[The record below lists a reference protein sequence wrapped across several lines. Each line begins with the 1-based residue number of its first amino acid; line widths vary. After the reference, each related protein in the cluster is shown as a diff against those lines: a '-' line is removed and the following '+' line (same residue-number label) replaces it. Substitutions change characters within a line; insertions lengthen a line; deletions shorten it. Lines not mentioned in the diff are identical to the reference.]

1 MNPANT
7 VRARSYP
14 RFLYVV
20 YYIIIGLVRLV
31 TRLLLAVR
39 VTGGADFPRTGP
51 VLIAANHLSYFDIP
65 FLLIFLPR
73 PPIFVAKQEVTAF
86 PLVGR
91 LLHRLGTVSIRRGQ
105 SDRRAIR
112 HSLAVLENDDVL
124 LIFPEGTRSRRPGLL
139 AGLPGVGLLAR
150 RAGVPLVTAAITG
163 TEKLTLRSF
172 FRCGLTLTI
181 GSPATLETLT
191 PNGRRATA
199 GEITEALMQQLAA
212 LMPPQYRGHYSDA
225 EHAQASAGVLA
236 RPGQD

>member
-14 RFLYVV
+14 RLLYVV
-20 YYIIIGLVRLV
+20 YYAIIPIVQLV

-39 VTGGADFPRTGP
+39 VTGAADFPRTGP
-51 VLIAANHLSYFDIP
+51 VLIAANHLSYLDIP
-65 FLLIFLPR
+65 FLIIFLPR
-73 PPIFVAKQEVTAF
+73 PPIFIAKQEVTAV

-91 LLHRLGTVSIRRGQ
+91 LIHRLGTVSIRRGQ

-112 HSLAVLENDDVL
+112 HSLAVLENGDVL

-172 FRCGLTLTI
+172 FRQSLTLTI
-181 GSPATLETLT
+181 GSPVTLDELL
-191 PNGRRATA
+191 PHGRRATA
-199 GEITEALMQQLAA
+199 SEITEALMQQLAA
-212 LMPPQYRGHYSDA
+212 LMPPEYRGHYADA
-225 EHAQASAGVLA
+225 ERAEVETGALAGQ
-236 RPGQD
+236 GQD